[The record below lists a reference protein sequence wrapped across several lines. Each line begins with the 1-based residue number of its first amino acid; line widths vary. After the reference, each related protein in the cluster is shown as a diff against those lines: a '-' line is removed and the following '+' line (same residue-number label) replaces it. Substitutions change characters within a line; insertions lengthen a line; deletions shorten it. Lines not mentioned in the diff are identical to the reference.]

1 MVDFTNLPELLQ
13 WLVTA
18 AGIGYIATALS
29 DFWRNNKWYA
39 GLSEELKL
47 LVFIASGA
55 FLPVVA
61 YLIIQFVPQSFIDAA
76 APHFAF
82 AMTVLA
88 GLLAARGMF
97 EAYKHRPMGPT
108 FIQGETVELAYD
120 PDPGAKT
127 NDKAEEMNIRAVG

>member
-39 GLSEELKL
+39 GLSDELKL

-61 YLIIQFVPQSFIDAA
+61 YLIIQLVPQSIIDAA

-97 EAYKHRPMGPT
+97 EAYKHRPAGPT
-108 FIQGETVELAYD
+108 FIQGEAVAVNVEPAAD
-120 PDPGAKT
+120 AKT
-127 NDKAEEMNIRAVG
+127 RDKAEEMNIRAVG